1 MLKKLKKVHLMGLIS
16 SGGVH
21 SHYDHLYELIN
32 ISEIYN
38 SKVFIHGFTDGRML
52 TLNPQLMI

>member
-1 MLKKLKKVHLMGLIS
+1 MGLIS

-38 SKVFIHGFTDGRML
+38 SKFLFMDSLMEGML
-52 TLNPQLMI
+52 TLNLN